1 MLLLALFSFLLLRI
15 TLEYIPIRYDV
26 AFLMIKQHV
35 IGIRHWRIAFFVHV
49 FTSMFVLCAGF
60 TQFSKTILKR
70 YPRLHRIM
78 GYIYVVDILLITGP
92 ASLIM
97 SFYANGGFYSQL
109 AFVLLAVLWWY
120 CTLIAL
126 LKVRRRDIQAHRAF
140 MIRSYALTLSA
151 VTLRAWKFA
160 IMHIAHPH
168 PMEVYRAVAW
178 LGWTVNI
185 VIAELI
191 IYRRMKKQFL
201 RLI

>member
-1 MLLLALFSFLLLRI
+1 MLLLAFFSFLLLRI
-15 TLEYIPIRYDV
+15 TLEYIPIRYDA

-35 IGIRHWRIAFFVHV
+35 IHITHWRIAFFVHV
-49 FTSMFVLCAGF
+49 FTGMFVLVAGF

-70 YPRLHRIM
+70 YPKLHRAM
-78 GYIYVVDILLITGP
+78 GYVYVADVLLVTGP
-92 ASLIM
+92 ASFIM
-97 SFYANGGFYSQL
+97 SFYANGGFYSQM

-120 CTLIAL
+120 FTLTAL
-126 LKVRRRDIQAHRAF
+126 LKARSRDIQVHRAF

-160 IMHIAHPH
+160 IMYVAHPH

-191 IYRRMKKQFL
+191 IYQRIKKQFL
-201 RLI
+201 RLV

>member
-1 MLLLALFSFLLLRI
+1 MLLLAFFSFLLLRI
-15 TLEYIPIRYDV
+15 TLEYIPVRYDV

-35 IGIRHWRIAFFVHV
+35 VDLVHWRVAFFVHV
-49 FTSMFVLCAGF
+49 FTSMFALLAGF
-60 TQFSKTILKR
+60 TQFSPTVLKR
-70 YPRLHRIM
+70 YPKLHRTM
-78 GYIYVVDILLITGP
+78 GYIYVADILLVTGP

-109 AFVLLAVLWWY
+109 AFVTLALLWWY

-126 LKVRRRDIQAHRAF
+126 LRARRRDIQAHRAF
-140 MIRSYALTLSA
+140 MVRSYALTLSA

-160 IMHIAHPH
+160 IVYVAHPH

-185 VIAELI
+185 AVAELI
-191 IYRRMKKQFL
+191 IYRKLKKQFL
-201 RLI
+201 RWI